1 MSCLRLLGSL
11 ISTLLLHLQCHWY
24 LHSVYEND
32 PDECIKQCQS
42 LLDEPSL
49 DTAVRM
55 GDVYG
60 LMIEHFGQ
68 AGSYEQVNSWVVG
81 V

>member
-1 MSCLRLLGSL
+1 M
-11 ISTLLLHLQCHWY
+11 
-24 LHSVYEND
+24 YEND
-32 PDECIKQCQS
+32 PVECIKQCQS

-68 AGSYEQVNSWVVG
+68 AGSYEQVLNSWCVSLSIVHR
-81 V
+81 VRVITCQK

>member
-1 MSCLRLLGSL
+1 MVNVRLSVLK
-11 ISTLLLHLQCHWY
+11 LLTSIMIIIVPY
-24 LHSVYEND
+24 TYSIYESD

-60 LMIEHFGQ
+60 LMIEHYGQ
-68 AGSYEQVNSWVVG
+68 QAAISK
-81 V
+81 